1 LNNQSSVLKSAA
13 NELLQEYLLEF
24 Y

>member
-1 LNNQSSVLKSAA
+1 LKSAA